1 HAQHLRLAGRTVE
14 GVPPGVVVLGLP
26 PRPQPQHF
34 TLGTL
39 LRFADLTFVLVRPPL
54 SQLSE
59 LELGAFAGRAHLDLF
74 VRRPPLPPAR
84 RAPPAPGLLGPQP
97 RQRRADAGAAP
108 RSPWRPALRP
118 VSWTARARPPSG
130 GGAPRAPWPPP
141 RLPAW
146 SPPRGRPRPGGGAPP
161 SL

>member
-1 HAQHLRLAGRTVE
+1 ELARVPGRNRLPVLALPVFASLTCGLGGAVEGLLDRSLILGGPPLATLLHFADDAVGDHAASPFGLRRPGGALVAVAGRPPGRPLRGPLRGALVLGLPPHAQHLRLAGRTVE

-59 LELGAFAGRAHLDLF
+59 LELG
-74 VRRPPLPPAR
+74 
-84 RAPPAPGLLGPQP
+84 
-97 RQRRADAGAAP
+97 
-108 RSPWRPALRP
+108 
-118 VSWTARARPPSG
+118 
-130 GGAPRAPWPPP
+130 
-141 RLPAW
+141 
-146 SPPRGRPRPGGGAPP
+146 
-161 SL
+161 